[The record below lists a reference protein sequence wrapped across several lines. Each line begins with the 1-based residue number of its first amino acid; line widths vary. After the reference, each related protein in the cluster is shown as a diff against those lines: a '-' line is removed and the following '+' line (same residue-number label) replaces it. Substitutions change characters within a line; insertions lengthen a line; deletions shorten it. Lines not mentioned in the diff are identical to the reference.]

1 MKIYTKE
8 VAMGNNSNWYGMY
21 KVCSSEDY
29 KDAFG
34 GTLNGVDTRNLE
46 LPCNNPWSLVACE
59 VFDGLY
65 TINIAFFDGS
75 EVHEH
80 TYQERTDFKNAVAN
94 VCRDF
99 LEEKLSIEPEALPG
113 LIEVLDACLVD
124 VNQHPEESGDSDI
137 PEESDAPEE
146 LELFD
151 LEEDDDPDM
160 SYDF

>member
-46 LPCNNPWSLVACE
+46 LPCNKPWSLVACE
-59 VFDGLY
+59 IFDETY
-65 TINIAFFDGS
+65 TFNITFFDGT

-80 TYQERTDFKNAVAN
+80 TYQERTYFCNAVAD

-99 LEEKLSIEPEALPG
+99 LDDELSIEPETIPG

-124 VNQHPEESGDSDI
+124 VSQRPEESDDSDV
-137 PEESDAPEE
+137 PEESDASEE

-151 LEEDDDPDM
+151 LEEDDPDM